1 MFLFV
6 MNYIV
11 CAVCLDISK
20 DITSNRSVEPAICQ
34 NMYNMGMKRIVMVQ
48 EAVASLIIYHRVGYT
63 VYKVL
68 KAGS

>member
-1 MFLFV
+1 M
-6 MNYIV
+6 
-11 CAVCLDISK
+11 DISK

-34 NMYNMGMKRIVMVQ
+34 NMYNMYNMGMKRIVMVQ